1 MNETARIHLIKEY
14 NKLKKSHPEL
24 KYVGDEDKSNCY
36 KRFYADAAG
45 KELFSLIYFYEIGKS
60 AVVVSVPKIKEGVCI
75 K

>member
-1 MNETARIHLIKEY
+1 MNETARIQLNKEY
-14 NKLKKSHPEL
+14 RRLKKRHPEL

-36 KRFYADAAG
+36 KRFYAAG

-60 AVVVSVPKIKEGVCI
+60 AVVVSVPKRKEGVCI